1 MPGLYKYLGRYEG
14 LSSFLKFSEIYN
26 MTLDRDDDDDD
37 EGTKVNVKVTLGK
50 GLHEVLREA

>member
-26 MTLDRDDDDDD
+26 MTLDRDHDDD